1 MKLWKIIL
9 CTSAML
15 LASLTSSAQS
25 ITYSYDAAG
34 NRVSR
39 GVTVSRMRKQEKK
52 TLNLADGNNLEGK
65 VRLTGD
71 SRTGSVTVEII
82 GHRTGDRCEV
92 SLYALSGENLLQL
105 QLSEP
110 SVTLSLGAYP
120 DGIYIVSV
128 TLNGES
134 EARKITKRL
143 SN

>member
-39 GVTVSRMRKQEKK
+39 GLTVSRMRKQERK
-52 TLNLADGNNLEGK
+52 TLNLADGNDLEGK
-65 VRLTGD
+65 VRLTGY

-92 SLYALSGENLLQL
+92 CLYALSGENLLQL

-134 EARKITKRL
+134 EAWKITKRQ
-143 SN
+143 

>member
-39 GVTVSRMRKQEKK
+39 GLTVSRMRKQERK
-52 TLNLADGNNLEGK
+52 TLNLADGNDLEGK
-65 VRLTGD
+65 VRLTGY

-92 SLYALSGENLLQL
+92 CLYALSGENLLQL

-110 SVTLSLGAYP
+110 SVTFSLGAYP

-134 EARKITKRL
+134 EAWKITKRQ
-143 SN
+143 

>member
-52 TLNLADGNNLEGK
+52 TLNLADGNDLEGK
-65 VRLTGD
+65 VRLMGD

-92 SLYALSGENLLQL
+92 CLYALSGENLLQL

-134 EARKITKRL
+134 EAWKITKRQ
-143 SN
+143 

>member
-92 SLYALSGENLLQL
+92 CLYALSGENLLQL

-120 DGIYIVSV
+120 DGIYIGSG

-134 EARKITKRL
+134 EAWKITKRQ
-143 SN
+143 

>member
-52 TLNLADGNNLEGK
+52 TLNLADGNDQEGK

-71 SRTGSVTVEII
+71 SRTESVTVEII

-105 QLSEP
+105 QPSEP
-110 SVTLSLGAYP
+110 SVTFSLGSYP

-134 EARKITKRL
+134 EAWKITKRQ
-143 SN
+143 

>member
-1 MKLWKIIL
+1 MKLWEIIL

-71 SRTGSVTVEII
+71 SRKGSVTVEII

-92 SLYALSGENLLQL
+92 CLYALSGENLLQL

-134 EARKITKRL
+134 EAWKITKRQ
-143 SN
+143 

>member
-52 TLNLADGNNLEGK
+52 TLNLADGNDLEGK

-92 SLYALSGENLLQL
+92 CLYALSGENLLQL

-134 EARKITKRL
+134 EAWKITKRQ
-143 SN
+143 

>member
-1 MKLWKIIL
+1 MKLWEIIL

-105 QLSEP
+105 QPSEP
-110 SVTLSLGAYP
+110 SVTFSLGAYP

-134 EARKITKRL
+134 EAWKITKRQ
-143 SN
+143 

>member
-15 LASLTSSAQS
+15 LASLASSAQS

-39 GVTVSRMRKQEKK
+39 GLTVSRMRKQERK
-52 TLNLADGNNLEGK
+52 TLNLADGNDLEGK

-92 SLYALSGENLLQL
+92 SLYALSGEDLLQL

-110 SVTLSLGAYP
+110 SVTFSLSTYP

-134 EARKITKRL
+134 EAWKTTKRQ
-143 SN
+143 

>member
-15 LASLTSSAQS
+15 LASLASSAQS

-39 GVTVSRMRKQEKK
+39 GLTVSRMRKQERK

-105 QLSEP
+105 QPSES
-110 SVTLSLGAYP
+110 SVTFSLGSYP
-120 DGIYIVSV
+120 DGIYIVRV

-134 EARKITKRL
+134 EAWIITKRQ
-143 SN
+143 

>member
-39 GVTVSRMRKQEKK
+39 GLTVSRMRKQERK
-52 TLNLADGNNLEGK
+52 TLNLADGNDQEGK

-71 SRTGSVTVEII
+71 SRTGTVTVEII

-105 QLSEP
+105 QLSES

-134 EARKITKRL
+134 EAWKITKRQ
-143 SN
+143 

>member
-39 GVTVSRMRKQEKK
+39 GVTVSRMRKQERK
-52 TLNLADGNNLEGK
+52 TLNLADGNDLEGK

-92 SLYALSGENLLQL
+92 CLYALSGENLLQL

-134 EARKITKRL
+134 EAWKITKRQ
-143 SN
+143 

>member
-39 GVTVSRMRKQEKK
+39 GLTVSRMRKQERK
-52 TLNLADGNNLEGK
+52 TLNLADGNDLEGK

-92 SLYALSGENLLQL
+92 SLYALSGEDLLQL

-110 SVTLSLGAYP
+110 SVTLSLGTYP

-134 EARKITKRL
+134 EAWKITKRQ
-143 SN
+143 

>member
-1 MKLWKIIL
+1 
-9 CTSAML
+9 
-15 LASLTSSAQS
+15 
-25 ITYSYDAAG
+25 
-34 NRVSR
+34 
-39 GVTVSRMRKQEKK
+39 MRKQERK
-52 TLNLADGNNLEGK
+52 TLNLADGNDLEGK
-65 VRLTGD
+65 VRLTGY

-92 SLYALSGENLLQL
+92 CLYALSGENLLQL

-134 EARKITKRL
+134 EAWKITKRQ
-143 SN
+143 

>member
-25 ITYSYDAAG
+25 ITYSYGAAG

-39 GVTVSRMRKQEKK
+39 GLTVSRMRKQERK

-92 SLYALSGENLLQL
+92 SLYALFC
-105 QLSEP
+105 
-110 SVTLSLGAYP
+110 TL
-120 DGIYIVSV
+120 VNV
-128 TLNGES
+128 
-134 EARKITKRL
+134 
-143 SN
+143 

>member
-39 GVTVSRMRKQEKK
+39 GLTVSRMRKQEKK
-52 TLNLADGNNLEGK
+52 ALNLADGNNLEGK

-92 SLYALSGENLLQL
+92 CLYALSGENLLQL

-134 EARKITKRL
+134 EAWKITKRQ
-143 SN
+143 

>member
-39 GVTVSRMRKQEKK
+39 GLTVSRMRKQEKK
-52 TLNLADGNNLEGK
+52 TLNLADGNDLEGK

-92 SLYALSGENLLQL
+92 CLYALSGENLLQL

-110 SVTLSLGAYP
+110 SVKLSLGAYP

-134 EARKITKRL
+134 EAWKITKRQ
-143 SN
+143 

>member
-15 LASLTSSAQS
+15 LASLASSAQS

-39 GVTVSRMRKQEKK
+39 GLTVSRMRKQERK
-52 TLNLADGNNLEGK
+52 TLNLADGNDLEGK
-65 VRLTGD
+65 VRRTGD

-92 SLYALSGENLLQL
+92 SLYALSGEDLLQL

-110 SVTLSLGAYP
+110 SVTLSLGTYP

-134 EARKITKRL
+134 EAWKTTKRQ
-143 SN
+143 

>member
-105 QLSEP
+105 QPSES
-110 SVTLSLGAYP
+110 SVTFSLGPYP

-134 EARKITKRL
+134 EAWKITKRQ
-143 SN
+143 

>member
-15 LASLTSSAQS
+15 LASLASSAQS

-39 GVTVSRMRKQEKK
+39 GLTVSRMRKQERK

-92 SLYALSGENLLQL
+92 SLYALSGEDLLQF

-110 SVTLSLGAYP
+110 CVTLSLGAYP

-134 EARKITKRL
+134 EAWKITKRQ
-143 SN
+143 

>member
-52 TLNLADGNNLEGK
+52 TLNLADGNDLEGK
-65 VRLTGD
+65 VRLTGY

-92 SLYALSGENLLQL
+92 CLYALSGENLLQL

-110 SVTLSLGAYP
+110 SVTFSLGAYP

-134 EARKITKRL
+134 EAWKITKRQ
-143 SN
+143 

>member
-25 ITYSYDAAG
+25 ITYSYDVAG

-39 GVTVSRMRKQEKK
+39 GLTVSRMRKQERK
-52 TLNLADGNNLEGK
+52 TLNLADGNDLEGK

-92 SLYALSGENLLQL
+92 SLYALSGEDLLQL

-110 SVTLSLGAYP
+110 SVTFSLGAYP

-134 EARKITKRL
+134 EAWKITKL
-143 SN
+143 Q

>member
-25 ITYSYDAAG
+25 ITYSYDEAG

-39 GVTVSRMRKQEKK
+39 GLTVSRMRKQERK
-52 TLNLADGNNLEGK
+52 TLNLADGNDLEGK

-71 SRTGSVTVEII
+71 SRTGTVTVEII

-92 SLYALSGENLLQL
+92 SLYALSGEDLLQL

-110 SVTLSLGAYP
+110 SVTLSLGTYP

-134 EARKITKRL
+134 EAWKITKRQ
-143 SN
+143 

>member
-1 MKLWKIIL
+1 MKLWEIIL

-39 GVTVSRMRKQEKK
+39 GLTVSRMRKQEKK
-52 TLNLADGNNLEGK
+52 TLNLAAGNNLEGK

-92 SLYALSGENLLQL
+92 CLYALSGENLLQL

-110 SVTLSLGAYP
+110 SVTFSLGAYP

-134 EARKITKRL
+134 EAWKITKRQ
-143 SN
+143 

>member
-1 MKLWKIIL
+1 MKLWEIIL

-134 EARKITKRL
+134 EAWKITKRQ
-143 SN
+143 

>member
-9 CTSAML
+9 CSSAML

-39 GVTVSRMRKQEKK
+39 GLTVSRMRKQERK
-52 TLNLADGNNLEGK
+52 TLNLADGNDLEGK

-134 EARKITKRL
+134 EAWKITKRQ
-143 SN
+143 

>member
-92 SLYALSGENLLQL
+92 CLYALSGENLLQL

-110 SVTLSLGAYP
+110 SVTFSLGAYP

-134 EARKITKRL
+134 EAWKITKRQ
-143 SN
+143 

>member
-39 GVTVSRMRKQEKK
+39 GLTVSRMRKQERK
-52 TLNLADGNNLEGK
+52 TLNLADGNDQEGK

-71 SRTGSVTVEII
+71 SRTGTVTVEII

-92 SLYALSGENLLQL
+92 CLYALSGENLLQL
-105 QLSEP
+105 QPSES
-110 SVTLSLGAYP
+110 SVTFSLGSYP

-134 EARKITKRL
+134 EAWKITKRQ
-143 SN
+143 

>member
-39 GVTVSRMRKQEKK
+39 GVTVSRMRKQERK
-52 TLNLADGNNLEGK
+52 TLNLADGNDLEGK

-92 SLYALSGENLLQL
+92 SLYALSGEDLLQF

-110 SVTLSLGAYP
+110 SVTFSLGSYP

-134 EARKITKRL
+134 EAWKITKRQ
-143 SN
+143 

>member
-1 MKLWKIIL
+1 MKLWEIIL

-39 GVTVSRMRKQEKK
+39 GLTVSRMRKQEKK

-134 EARKITKRL
+134 EAWKITKRQ
-143 SN
+143 